1 MTIRLWIAVTLLVLT
16 NITSHVSAEDI
27 EQAAQPVTSGSHPAD
42 SLEQHQAQDTINAD
56 INKTQ
61 MNAELDSKP
70 LQNLPSDVR
79 VLVDISGSM
88 KKTDPQ
94 NLRKPALDLIV
105 RLLPDKSRAGIWT
118 FGQSVN
124 LLMPHRLVD
133 GDWRKQA
140 ALKANE
146 INSIAFFTNIGKA
159 LEEVTHDQKNLGKD
173 FKTHI
178 ILLTDGVVD
187 ISKEAVENAKER
199 QRILAEMLPD
209 LKSAGYIIH
218 TIALSAD
225 ADADLLKKISVATD
239 GVFVTA
245 HSADEL
251 TSTFL
256 KIFDQAVPAERIPLE
271 NNGFLVD
278 VSVKEFTALI
288 FRKPGVEKTIIVAP
302 NGKEYAATNPQA
314 GINWYRTDKYDLI
327 TADTP
332 EPGEWKIKT
341 EITPQSRITV
351 VSNLQLMMQPL
362 KNNIHSNDRL
372 ALHYSFQENNKA
384 VTNIDFLSLLQTNV
398 IVVKD
403 GAKENTMLSLDMPEP
418 PADGIYHQYL
428 VSFAETGDYEVHIYV
443 DGKTFKREYKHS
455 LSVRDSLLT
464 LDASDTTAE
473 DGRVT
478 YLFKIATETKLVNL
492 AKTKMTVAV
501 KSSKN
506 NNSNQEL
513 NLIDNNHWQF
523 SFSPEQTADYY
534 LSFHALGEMLDGEMF
549 DETINAAPLAYEE
562 KAIAPKPAEPAP
574 LKTVVAPLVEKKPE
588 KIASAGN
595 NKILYIGIA
604 IANILVGL
612 FGYLVYRIFFSGKAK
627 DEIAEI
633 EKTLS
638 MDGKVSEA
646 KTPKSP
652 EKLKIDLN
660 EEKPANIPI
669 SDTLG
674 MDTLFPLDDMGD
686 EKK

>member
-1 MTIRLWIAVTLLVLT
+1 MPIRLWIAITLLALAS
-16 NITSHVSAEDI
+16 IASAEGI
-27 EQAAQPVTSGSHPAD
+27 EQAAQSATSPGHPSD
-42 SLEQHQAQDTINAD
+42 SLEQHPVQDTIKSA
-56 INKTQ
+56 INRAQ
-61 MNAELDSKP
+61 INAELDSKP
-70 LQNLPSDVR
+70 LQSLPSDVR

-105 RLLPDKSRAGIWT
+105 RLLPDKSRAGVWT
-118 FGQSVN
+118 FGQAVN

-159 LEEVTHDQKNLGKD
+159 LEEVTYDQKNPSKD

-187 ISKEAVENAKER
+187 ISKEAVANTKER
-199 QRILAEMLPD
+199 QRVLAEILPV

-256 KIFDQAVPAERIPLE
+256 KIFDQAVPAERVPLE

-278 VSVKEFTALI
+278 ASVKEFTALI
-288 FRKPGVEKTIIVAP
+288 FRKPGVEKTVILAP
-302 NGKEYAATNPQA
+302 DGQEYSATNPQD

-327 TADTP
+327 TADAP
-332 EPGEWKIKT
+332 KAGEWKIKT

-351 VSNLQLMMQPL
+351 VSNLQLVMQPL

-372 ALHYSFQENNKA
+372 GLHYSFQENNKT
-384 VTNIDFLSLLQTNV
+384 VTNVDFLSLLQTNV

-418 PADGIYHQYL
+418 PADGVYHQYL
-428 VSFAETGDYEVHIYV
+428 VSFAEVGDYEVHIYV

-464 LDASDTTAE
+464 LDASNTTAE
-473 DGRVT
+473 DGRIT
-478 YLFKIATETKLVNL
+478 YHYKITTEEKLVNL
-492 AKTKMTVAV
+492 AKTKMTVAI
-501 KSSKN
+501 KSAKN
-506 NNSNQEL
+506 NNSNQVL
-513 NLIDNNHWQF
+513 NLIDSNHWEF

-534 LSFHALGEMLDGEMF
+534 IGFHALGEMLDGEIF
-549 DETINAAPLAYEE
+549 DETINAAPLAFEE
-562 KAIAPKPAEPAP
+562 KAIATKPIEPAP
-574 LKTVVAPLVEKKPE
+574 VKTAAVPVVEKNQK
-588 KIASAGN
+588 KIASASD

-604 IANILVGL
+604 VANILVGL

-627 DEIAEI
+627 NEIAEI

-638 MDGKVSEA
+638 MDDNASEGKTKKSE
-646 KTPKSP
+646 SP
-652 EKLKIDLN
+652 EKVKIDLN
-660 EEKPANIPI
+660 KEKPADIPI